1 MDQPPKPIPTIQQV
15 ARAAGVARSTVSRAF
30 SRPGMLSPGTV
41 AHIMAVAT
49 RLGYAPNQV
58 ARALST
64 GRYGNIALIV
74 PDVANPFFPPL
85 IRAAEAR
92 ADAAGLCVFLGDS
105 DEDPAQEERLAGK
118 MAAQVDGFVLAS
130 SRLAEDAVRA
140 LRGRRPVV
148 LVNRDIAG
156 LDRVL
161 IDSAPGTE
169 AAVRHLHELGHRRI
183 AYVGG
188 PAFSWSN
195 QQRRMA
201 VLKTAEA
208 LAIDAVEVAAERPS
222 YEGGMAAAPAVLS
235 SRTTAAI
242 AFDDLVAQ
250 GLIAGLAGLGVEV
263 PAAFSV
269 IGCDDV
275 LGARTYPPLTTISAR
290 SIEAGRVAIEMLLAQ
305 IESGSPSG
313 AVQRLDTELI
323 IRATTA
329 APPDRPSR
337 PEMAGSSSA

>member
-1 MDQPPKPIPTIQQV
+1 MEV
-15 ARAAGVARSTVSRAF
+15 AAA
-30 SRPGMLSPGTV
+30 
-41 AHIMAVAT
+41 
-49 RLGYAPNQV
+49 LGYAPNQV

-105 DEDPAQEERLAGK
+105 DEDPAREDRLTAK
-118 MAAQVDGFVLAS
+118 LAAQVDGFVLAS
-130 SRLAEDAVRA
+130 SRLDEDAVRV

-148 LVNRDIAG
+148 LVNRDVEG

-161 IDSAPGTE
+161 IDSATGTA

-183 AYVGG
+183 AYLGG
-188 PAFSWSN
+188 PPSSWSN
-195 QQRRMA
+195 QQRRLA
-201 VLKTAEA
+201 VLQTAEG
-208 LAIDAVEVAAERPS
+208 LGLEVVEVAARRPS
-222 YEGGMAAAPAVLS
+222 YEGGVAEAPSVLAAHA
-235 SRTTAAI
+235 TAAI

-250 GLIAGLAGLGVEV
+250 GLLAGLAGMGISV

-275 LGARTYPPLTTISAR
+275 LGARTYPPLTTISSR
-290 SIEAGRVAIEMLLAQ
+290 SHDAGRTAIEMLLAL
-305 IESGSPSG
+305 IAGDTSAG
-313 AVQRLDTELI
+313 AAHRLDTQLI
-323 IRATTA
+323 IRSTTA
-329 APPDRPSR
+329 APSDR
-337 PEMAGSSSA
+337 

>member
-1 MDQPPKPIPTIQQV
+1 MDQPPKSVPTIEQV

-30 SRPGMLSPGTV
+30 SRPGMLSPATV
-41 AHIMAVAT
+41 AHVVAVAA
-49 RLGYAPNQV
+49 RLGYTPNQV

-105 DEDPAQEERLAGK
+105 DEDPAREERLTGK

-130 SRLAEDAVRA
+130 SRLGDDAIRA
-140 LRGRRPVV
+140 LRSRRPVV
-148 LVNRDIAG
+148 LVNRDIEG

-161 IDSAPGTE
+161 IDSAPGTA
-169 AAVRHLHELGHRRI
+169 AAVRHLQGLGHRRV
-183 AYVGG
+183 AYIGG
-188 PAFSWSN
+188 PPSSWSN
-195 QQRRMA
+195 QQRRSA
-201 VLKTAEA
+201 ALQTAEK
-208 LAIDAVEVAAERPS
+208 LGIDAVEVAAERPS
-222 YEGGMAAAPAVLS
+222 YEGGMAAASAVLS
-235 SRTTAAI
+235 ARTTAAI

-250 GLIAGLAGLGVEV
+250 GLMAGLAGLGIEV
-263 PAAFSV
+263 PGGFSV
-269 IGCDDV
+269 VGCDDV

-290 SIEAGRVAIEMLLAQ
+290 SNDAGRVAIEMLLAQ

-313 AVQRLDTELI
+313 AVQRLGTHLI
-323 IRATTA
+323 VRATTA
-329 APPDRPSR
+329 APLVGR
-337 PEMAGSSSA
+337 G

>member
-1 MDQPPKPIPTIQQV
+1 MDQPPKSIPTIEQV

-30 SRPGMLSPGTV
+30 SRPGMLSPQTV
-41 AHIMAVAT
+41 AHVMEVAA

-105 DEDPAQEERLAGK
+105 DENPAREERLTGK

-148 LVNRDIAG
+148 LVNRDIEG

-161 IDSAPGTE
+161 IDSAPGAA
-169 AAVRHLHELGHRRI
+169 AAVRHLQALGHRRI
-183 AYVGG
+183 AYIGG
-188 PAFSWSN
+188 PPSSWSN
-195 QQRRMA
+195 QQRRSA
-201 VLKTAEA
+201 VLRTAEE
-208 LAIDAVEVAAERPS
+208 LGVEAVEVAAERPS
-222 YEGGMAAAPAVLS
+222 YEGGMAAASAVLA
-235 SRTTAAI
+235 SRTTSAI

-250 GLIAGLAGLGVEV
+250 GLLAGLAGLGVEV

-275 LGARTYPPLTTISAR
+275 LGARTYPPLTTISSR
-290 SIEAGRVAIEMLLAQ
+290 SNDAGRAAIEMLLAQ
-305 IESGSPSG
+305 IESGSFPG
-313 AVQRLDTELI
+313 TAQRLATELI
-323 IRATTA
+323 VRATTA
-329 APPDRPSR
+329 VPPGGR
-337 PEMAGSSSA
+337 A

>member
-1 MDQPPKPIPTIQQV
+1 MDQPPKPIPTIEQV

-30 SRPGMLSPGTV
+30 SRPGMLSPQTV
-41 AHIMAVAT
+41 AHVMAVAA

-105 DEDPAQEERLAGK
+105 DEDPAQEERLTGK

-148 LVNRDIAG
+148 LVNRDIEG

-161 IDSAPGTE
+161 IDSAPGAA
-169 AAVRHLHELGHRRI
+169 AAVRHLQVLGHRRI
-183 AYVGG
+183 AYIGG
-188 PAFSWSN
+188 PPSSWSN
-195 QQRRMA
+195 QQRQTA
-201 VLKTAEA
+201 VLRTAKE
-208 LAIDAVEVAAERPS
+208 LEVEAVEVAAERPS
-222 YEGGMAAAPAVLS
+222 YEGGMAAASAVLAA
-235 SRTTAAI
+235 RTTAAI

-250 GLIAGLAGLGVEV
+250 GLLAGLAGVGIEV

-275 LGARTYPPLTTISAR
+275 LGARTYPPLTTISSR
-290 SIEAGRVAIEMLLAQ
+290 SNDAGRAAIEMLLAQ
-305 IESGSPSG
+305 IESGPSKG
-313 AVQRLDTELI
+313 TARRLPTELI
-323 IRATTA
+323 VRATTA
-329 APPDRPSR
+329 EPPERR
-337 PEMAGSSSA
+337 

>member
-30 SRPGMLSPGTV
+30 TRPDMLSAETV
-41 AHIMAVAT
+41 AHVKAAADA
-49 RLGYAPNQV
+49 LGYAPNRV

-64 GRYGNIALIV
+64 GRHGNVALIV

-105 DEDPAQEERLAGK
+105 DEDPAREDRLTGK
-118 MAAQVDGFVLAS
+118 MAAQVDGFILIS
-130 SRLAEDAVRA
+130 SRLDQAAIRA

-148 LVNRDIAG
+148 LVNRDVDG

-161 IDSAPGTE
+161 IDSGTGTVE
-169 AAVRHLHELGHRRI
+169 AVRHLHQLGHRRI

-188 PAFSWSN
+188 PPSSWSN
-195 QQRRMA
+195 QQRRTA
-201 VLKTAEA
+201 VLATAEA
-208 LAIDAVEVAAERPS
+208 LGVEAIEVAAERPS
-222 YEGGMAAAPAVLS
+222 YEGGMAAAPAVLAACA
-235 SRTTAAI
+235 TAAI

-250 GLIAGLAGLGVEV
+250 GLMAGLADRGIGI

-275 LGARTYPPLTTISAR
+275 LGARTYPPLTSISSR
-290 SIEAGRVAIEMLLAQ
+290 SQDAGRTAIEILLSQ
-305 IESGSPSG
+305 LESGAAAG
-313 AVQRLDTELI
+313 TAHRLPTRLI

-329 APPDRPSR
+329 PRP
-337 PEMAGSSSA
+337 

>member
-1 MDQPPKPIPTIQQV
+1 MNQPPKSVPTIQQV

-30 SRPGMLSPGTV
+30 SRPGMLSPETV
-41 AHIMAVAT
+41 AHIMAVAA

-105 DEDPAQEERLAGK
+105 DEDPGREERLTGK
-118 MAAQVDGFVLAS
+118 LAAQVDGFVLAS
-130 SRLAEDAVRA
+130 SRLAEDTVRA
-140 LRGRRPVV
+140 LRTRRPVV
-148 LVNRDIAG
+148 LVNRDIEG

-161 IDSAPGTE
+161 IDSAPSTA

-188 PAFSWSN
+188 PPFSWSN
-195 QQRRMA
+195 QQRRAA
-201 VLKTAEA
+201 VLATAGA
-208 LAIDAVEVAAERPS
+208 LAIEAVEVAAERPS
-222 YEGGMAAAPAVLS
+222 YEGGMAAASAVLS
-235 SRTTAAI
+235 ARTTAAI

-250 GLIAGLAGLGVEV
+250 GLMAGLAERGIEV
-263 PAAFSV
+263 PGAFSV
-269 IGCDDV
+269 VGCDDV

-290 SIEAGRVAIEMLLAQ
+290 SNDAGRVAIEMLLAQ
-305 IESGSPSG
+305 IESGSSPGTARS
-313 AVQRLDTELI
+313 LDTELI

-329 APPDRPSR
+329 APL
-337 PEMAGSSSA
+337 G

>member
-1 MDQPPKPIPTIQQV
+1 MDQPPKSIPTIEQV

-30 SRPGMLSPGTV
+30 SRPGMLSAETV
-41 AHIMAVAT
+41 AHIMEVAA

-105 DEDPAQEERLAGK
+105 DEDPDREERLTGK

-130 SRLAEDAVRA
+130 SRLGEDAVRS

-148 LVNRDIAG
+148 LVNRDIDG

-161 IDSAPGTE
+161 IDSAPGTA
-169 AAVRHLHELGHRRI
+169 AAVRHLQELGHRRI

-188 PAFSWSN
+188 PPFSWSN
-195 QQRRMA
+195 QQRRTA
-201 VLKTAEA
+201 VLRTAGE
-208 LAIDAVEVAAERPS
+208 LAVEAVEVAADRPS
-222 YEGGMAAAPAVLS
+222 YEDGMAAAPAVLS
-235 SRTTAAI
+235 ARTTAAI

-250 GLIAGLAGLGVEV
+250 GLMAGLAELGIDV
-263 PAAFSV
+263 PAGFSV

-290 SIEAGRVAIEMLLAQ
+290 STDAGRTAIEMLLAQ
-305 IESGSPSG
+305 IESGPSSG
-313 AVQRLDTELI
+313 TAQRLDTELI
-323 IRATTA
+323 VRATTA
-329 APPDRPSR
+329 VPP
-337 PEMAGSSSA
+337 AA